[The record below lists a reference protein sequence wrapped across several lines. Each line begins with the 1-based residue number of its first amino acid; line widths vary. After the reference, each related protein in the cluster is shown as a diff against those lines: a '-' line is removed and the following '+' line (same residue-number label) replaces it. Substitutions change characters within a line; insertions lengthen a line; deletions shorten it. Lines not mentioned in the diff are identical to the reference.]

1 MTRFRQTGEPTP
13 WRCEVHW
20 GPVYSPPMHALVA
33 ILSVLFNNGLVI
45 WGLGWDGWSGP
56 TALAIYWGENAI
68 GTIFIALRIWLHR
81 GLTRKRGHYRNHL
94 GLQVSGDGADKIK
107 SITDRSFLAEYL
119 TTSVVFTLAHGVF
132 VLAIFA
138 LIFKAAPDDDTMRW
152 ALLAIGLSQL
162 FGFLFDLVGLRSR
175 SFAWLKLV
183 AGRSLA
189 RVLVVQLAIIFGMAL
204 AALTGHNAAFGIPFA
219 GLKLLVDLGA
229 ALATEKPPQSDE
241 GPRWLMG
248 IMKKCFPKVDF
259 ASDLRVERAKYR
271 REMADDE
278 VPQK

>member
-1 MTRFRQTGEPTP
+1 MN
-13 WRCEVHW
+13 W
-20 GPVYSPPMHALVA
+20 GPVYSPPMHAVVA

-45 WGLGWDGWSGP
+45 WGLGWAGWSGP
-56 TALAIYWGENAI
+56 TALAIYWAENAI

-81 GLTRKRGHYRNHL
+81 RLTRKSGHFRNHL
-94 GLQVSGDGADKIK
+94 GLQANGD
-107 SITDRSFLAEYL
+107 FLAEYL

-138 LIFKAAPDDDTMRW
+138 LIFKAAPDADTMRW
-152 ALLAIGLSQL
+152 AVLAIGLSQL
-162 FGFLFDLVGLRSR
+162 IGFLCDLVGLRSR

-183 AGRSLA
+183 AGSGLA

-204 AALTGHNAAFGIPFA
+204 AALTGRNAAFGIPFA

-229 ALATEKPPQSDE
+229 AFATEKPPQSDD
-241 GPRWLMG
+241 GPAWLVW
-248 IMKKCFPKVDF
+248 IMKKCFPKDDF
-259 ASDLRVERAKYR
+259 AAHLRGENAKRR

-278 VPQK
+278 LPHK

>member
-1 MTRFRQTGEPTP
+1 MN
-13 WRCEVHW
+13 W
-20 GPVYSPPMHALVA
+20 GPVYSPPMHAVVA

-45 WGLGWDGWSGP
+45 WGLGWAGWSGP
-56 TALAIYWGENAI
+56 TALAIYWAENAI

-81 GLTRKRGHYRNHL
+81 RLTRKSGHFRNHL
-94 GLQVSGDGADKIK
+94 GLQANGD
-107 SITDRSFLAEYL
+107 FLAEYL

-138 LIFKAAPDDDTMRW
+138 LIFKAAPDADTMRW
-152 ALLAIGLSQL
+152 AVLAIGLSQL
-162 FGFLFDLVGLRSR
+162 IGFLCDLVGLRSR

-183 AGRSLA
+183 AGSGLA

-204 AALTGHNAAFGIPFA
+204 AALTGRNAAFGIPFA

-229 ALATEKPPQSDE
+229 AFATEKPPQSDD
-241 GPRWLMG
+241 GPAWLVW
-248 IMKKCFPKVDF
+248 IMKKCFPKDDF
-259 ASDLRVERAKYR
+259 AAYLRGENAKRR

-278 VPQK
+278 LPHK

>member
-1 MTRFRQTGEPTP
+1 
-13 WRCEVHW
+13 
-20 GPVYSPPMHALVA
+20 MHAVVA

-45 WGLGWDGWSGP
+45 WGLGWAGWSGP
-56 TALAIYWGENAI
+56 TALAIYWAENAI

-81 GLTRKRGHYRNHL
+81 RLTRKSGHFRNHL
-94 GLQVSGDGADKIK
+94 GLQANGD
-107 SITDRSFLAEYL
+107 FLAEYL

-138 LIFKAAPDDDTMRW
+138 LIFKAAPDADTMRW
-152 ALLAIGLSQL
+152 AVLAIGLSQL
-162 FGFLFDLVGLRSR
+162 IGFLCDLVGLRSR

-183 AGRSLA
+183 AGSGLA

-204 AALTGHNAAFGIPFA
+204 AALTGRNAAFGIPFA

-229 ALATEKPPQSDE
+229 AFATEKPPQSDD
-241 GPRWLMG
+241 GPAWLVW
-248 IMKKCFPKVDF
+248 IMKKCFPKDDF
-259 ASDLRVERAKYR
+259 AAYLRGENAKRR

-278 VPQK
+278 LPHK

>member
-1 MTRFRQTGEPTP
+1 
-13 WRCEVHW
+13 
-20 GPVYSPPMHALVA
+20 MHAVVA

-81 GLTRKRGHYRNHL
+81 RLTCKRGHYRNHL
-94 GLQVSGDGADKIK
+94 GLQVSGDGAHAIK
-107 SITDRSFLAEYL
+107 SITDKSFFAEYL
-119 TTSVVFTLAHGVF
+119 TPSVVFPLGHGVF

-183 AGRSLA
+183 AGRGLA

-204 AALTGHNAAFGIPFA
+204 AALTGRNAAFGIPFA

-229 ALATEKPPQSDE
+229 AFATEKPPQSDD
-241 GPRWLMG
+241 GPPWLIW
-248 IMKKCFPKVDF
+248 IMKKCFPKDDF
-259 ASDLRVERAKYR
+259 AAHLRGENAKRR

-278 VPQK
+278 LPQK